1 VKTRAS
7 TASFGRGSLA
17 NEPRPEGAVS
27 PKRRNEARQLWSAL
41 LLAFAI
47 PAFAQQADPLTTR
60 QVVAQKRNA
69 EWETLAKGLESRI
82 ARMLPCDPR
91 VKGAIEEVS
100 RTSQARLAALSDYL
114 QAANAQAK
122 ADVERARQSAADS
135 AIATKEAGV
144 ELTEAEQQRAAVEGQ
159 LAELKD
165 SARRRPALD
174 DAVAKLTAIQAITV
188 AHIARLQQE
197 AARRSALS
205 SSLAD
210 LAASY
215 QARQSA
221 IDTKLAALVEETTDW
236 VNYYTTRLARA
247 QTECSITNRSRP
259 SRKQQ

>member
-1 VKTRAS
+1 LKIVVEQHRRRMVV
-7 TASFGRGSLA
+7 RGSWFVTD
-17 NEPRPEGAVS
+17 NGPRTTNRWG
-27 PKRRNEARQLWSAL
+27 AL
-41 LLAFAI
+41 LLLFTI
-47 PAFAQQADPLTTR
+47 PTFAQQADPLAAR
-60 QVVAQKRNA
+60 QALAQKRNT
-69 EWETLAKGLESRI
+69 EWEALAKGLESKV

-91 VKGAIEEVS
+91 VKAAIEEVS
-100 RTSQARLAALSDYL
+100 RASQARLAALSDFL
-114 QAANAQAK
+114 QAAGAQAK
-122 ADVERARQSAADS
+122 ADAERARQSAADS
-135 AIATKEAGV
+135 ATSAKEAGV
-144 ELTEAEQQRAAVEGQ
+144 ELTEAEQQRAAVDGQ

-205 SSLAD
+205 GSLAD
-210 LAASY
+210 LAATY
-215 QARQSA
+215 QARQNA
-221 IDTKLAALVEETTDW
+221 IDTELAALVEETTDW